1 VQAWK
6 PLLIVIPAGL
16 LLGSIGGHYA
26 QPVMTE
32 HPDSSLDALFQSR
45 AERNGADAAAPQP
58 QDASYYSGEY
68 SYPPYL
74 DDRMLG
80 DGREIT
86 GWQGPS
92 FADWPEYTP
101 APMPSVAQ
109 LQAQLA
115 ARDTALGQRAWGGYG
130 ETDEDVSAAEAA
142 SAAAADAAANAADI
156 AQPHLSD
163 QADSSTGPKVVVFS
177 QATLPAGA
185 NGEPRTPD
193 GGLPAIW

>member
-26 QPVMTE
+26 RPVMTE
-32 HPDSSLDALFQSR
+32 HPDTSLDALFQSR

-58 QDASYYSGEY
+58 QDASYYSGAY

-80 DGREIT
+80 GGREIV
-86 GWQGPS
+86 GWQGPRFS
-92 FADWPEYTP
+92 DSPEYKP

-115 ARDTALGQRAWGGYG
+115 ARDAALGQRAWSGYG
-130 ETDEDVSAAEAA
+130 ESDEDVSAAEAA
-142 SAAAADAAANAADI
+142 SAAAANAAANAADP
-156 AQPHLSD
+156 AQPRFSD
-163 QADSSTGPKVVVFS
+163 EADSPAGPKVVVFS
-177 QATLPAGA
+177 HATPPAVA
-185 NGEPRTPD
+185 NGEPSTPD
-193 GGLPAIW
+193 GNLPAIW